1 MQLPQISIPLTL
13 PFEVPAMLHPV
24 IIHFALV
31 LPIVV
36 LLIELAN
43 LGFKRRALSL
53 TSLGLLLLSL
63 LFFVAAYYTGKA
75 DGSEAFELLGA
86 EAREALAA
94 HKMLGTY
101 LVYALL
107 IPLVF
112 KLTAMLLAQKW
123 ARGALIVTLIM
134 VISFMVKQGYD
145 GGELVYRYGV
155 NVAAVTEA
163 HEAASDARDAL
174 EDMNETVTEQSAEI
188 ETLKAQIAAMQQQ
201 VGESFGQKVDKAV
214 TDAVSKVK
222 EIFSDDNAS
231 KAAPQE
237 ERTPS
242 TEANGTI

>member
-31 LPIVV
+31 LPIIV
-36 LLIELAN
+36 LLLELAN

-53 TSLGLLLLSL
+53 SSLGLLLLSV
-63 LFFVAAYYTGKA
+63 LFYVAAYFTGKA
-75 DGSEAFELLGA
+75 DGSEAFELLGD
-86 EAREALAA
+86 EAREALGA

-107 IPLVF
+107 IPLAF
-112 KLTAMLLAQKW
+112 KLVAMLLAQKW

-134 VISFMVKQGYD
+134 FISFMVKQGYD

-163 HEAASDARDAL
+163 QAAASDARDELA
-174 EDMNETVTEQSAEI
+174 DMNETVTEQAAEI

-201 VGESFGQKVDKAV
+201 AGESFGEKMDKAV

-222 EIFSDDNAS
+222 KIFSDDNAT

-237 ERTPS
+237 EKAPS
-242 TEANGTI
+242 AETNGTI

>member
-13 PFEVPAMLHPV
+13 PFEVPTMLHPV

-31 LPIVV
+31 LPVIV

-63 LFFVAAYYTGKA
+63 IFFVAAYYTGKA
-75 DGSEAFELLGA
+75 DGGEAFDLLGTG
-86 EAREALAA
+86 AREALGA

-107 IPLVF
+107 IPIAF
-112 KLTAMLLAQKW
+112 KLAAMLLAQKW

-134 VISFMVKQGYD
+134 LISFMVKQGYD

-155 NVAAVTEA
+155 NVSAVTEA
-163 HEAASDARDAL
+163 EEAASDLRDDLA
-174 EDMNETVTEQSAEI
+174 DMNETVAEQAAEI
-188 ETLKAQIAAMQQQ
+188 ETLKVQIAAMQQQ
-201 VGESFGQKVDKAV
+201 AGESFGQKVDKAV

-222 EIFSDDNAS
+222 KIFSEDNAT

-237 ERTPS
+237 EKAPS
-242 TEANGTI
+242 SEANGTI